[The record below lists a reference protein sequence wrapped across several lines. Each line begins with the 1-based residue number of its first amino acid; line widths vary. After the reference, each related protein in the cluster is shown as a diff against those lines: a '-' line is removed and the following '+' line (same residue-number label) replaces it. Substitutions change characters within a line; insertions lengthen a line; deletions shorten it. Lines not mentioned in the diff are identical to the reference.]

1 MPHFK
6 TKDGRSIYYETQS
19 FESSKPVVVFL
30 NGTMQ
35 NTVYWKTHSM
45 ALKDRFRVLM
55 YDARAQGKSDLG
67 EGELSLEG
75 HTEDFSALL
84 KYLMVEKVCLVG
96 LSHGAKVALAYA
108 VHSPECV
115 DRLVLCSVSAEQTC
129 RAKLIL
135 RSWLG
140 ILRVS
145 DLETL
150 AWASLPVAFGE
161 NFLKQNEK
169 ILNKIVKAI
178 VKRNRKE
185 ALIAQLEAITAYPS
199 MSQIARD
206 VHSPSLVL
214 SASDDPFV
222 TEAGARQ
229 LAVLCNGQ
237 HNHTIGIGHSIPA
250 EAPEFFSKTV
260 LQFLDRP

>member
-45 ALKDRFRVLM
+45 
-55 YDARAQGKSDLG
+55 
-67 EGELSLEG
+67 
-75 HTEDFSALL
+75 
-84 KYLMVEKVCLVG
+84 
-96 LSHGAKVALAYA
+96 
-108 VHSPECV
+108 P
-115 DRLVLCSVSAEQTC
+115 
-129 RAKLIL
+129 
-135 RSWLG
+135 
-140 ILRVS
+140 
-145 DLETL
+145 
-150 AWASLPVAFGE
+150 
-161 NFLKQNEK
+161 
-169 ILNKIVKAI
+169 
-178 VKRNRKE
+178 
-185 ALIAQLEAITAYPS
+185 
-199 MSQIARD
+199 QIARD

-237 HNHTIGIGHSIPA
+237 HKHITGIGHSIPA